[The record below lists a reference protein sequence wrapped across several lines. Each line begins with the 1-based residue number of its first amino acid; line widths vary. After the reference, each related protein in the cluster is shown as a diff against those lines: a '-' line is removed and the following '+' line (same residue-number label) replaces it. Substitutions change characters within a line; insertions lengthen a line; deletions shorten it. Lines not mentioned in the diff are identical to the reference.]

1 MDEAKGSELLATLC
15 DARSSSVHDRLV
27 PLRCHVG
34 VDRAGV
40 GLKTSFLLAMP
51 FVPTSFLLL
60 IRMLLVTS
68 CYVDGV
74 ECELMCTHR
83 APDLSPAQAELS
95 TNVAIVSYSY
105 GWVMSQK
112 SLSAYPAVGAV
123 PESTLERNLCC
134 KESVQFQ
141 EK

>member
-60 IRMLLVTS
+60 
-68 CYVDGV
+68 V
-74 ECELMCTHR
+74 ERPGDPGSVL
-83 APDLSPAQAELS
+83 APSSDALC
-95 TNVAIVSYSY
+95 SY
-105 GWVMSQK
+105 
-112 SLSAYPAVGAV
+112 
-123 PESTLERNLCC
+123 
-134 KESVQFQ
+134 
-141 EK
+141 